1 MHRTLNIMQAAENV
15 VRRLRQYGFEAYWAG
30 GCVRDMLL
38 EREPKDFDV
47 ATSAPPAEI
56 MRIFSHTRQ
65 VGAKFGVVMVCQGRF
80 WIETATFRTDLDYQ
94 DGRHPEQ
101 VVFTTAEYDAQRRDF
116 TINGLFYDPL
126 EQKVIDYVGGRD
138 DLEAGI
144 IRAIGDADQR
154 FEEDHLRLLRAV
166 RFAARFGFAIEPDT
180 AQAIR
185 RHAAQITTISPE
197 RIREES
203 EKMFD
208 HHSRAVSLG
217 LLMDLGLLPHLWP
230 GESVKHITPPKT
242 AIEIVQHLPEQ
253 ADFVL
258 TLAALLHKQP
268 VANVRRIGHDLRCS
282 NRQTDDLA
290 WLIGHYARL
299 DQAATMDL
307 ASFKKLL
314 AHPRFG
320 DLLDLNAA
328 VGAAKDVPS
337 TSIQAARHRC
347 AEIPLDEIAPLPLV
361 TGEDLIERGLQPGP
375 DFKQILDRLYD
386 AQLNKQ
392 LTTREKALAELDALV
407 ENARGTKR

>member
-1 MHRTLNIMQAAENV
+1 MHRTLNIRQAAENV
-15 VRRLRQYGFEAYWAG
+15 VRRLRQHGFEAYWAG

-38 EREPKDFDV
+38 EREPEDFDV

-56 MRIFSHTRQ
+56 VRIFSHTRQ

-101 VVFTTAEYDAQRRDF
+101 IVFTTAEHDAQRRDF

-166 RFAARFGFAIEPDT
+166 RFAGRFGFVIEPTT

-197 RIREES
+197 RIREEL
-203 EKMFD
+203 EKMFN
-208 HHSRAVSLG
+208 HPSRAGSLD
-217 LLMDLGLLPHLWP
+217 LLRDLGLLSYLWP
-230 GESVKHITPPKT
+230 SEKKNDASIQLAAD
-242 AIEIVQHLPEQ
+242 AIRGLPEQ

-258 TLAALLHKQP
+258 TMAALLQENTP
-268 VANVRRIGHDLRCS
+268 AEARRVGRDLRCS
-282 NRQTDDLA
+282 NHQISDLA
-290 WLIGHYARL
+290 WLVGNYSRIDRVAS
-299 DQAATMDL
+299 MDL
-307 ASFKKLL
+307 ATFKKLL
-314 AHPRFG
+314 AHPRSA
-320 DLLDLNAA
+320 DLLDLHAA
-328 VGAAKDVPS
+328 IVKAKGLPADANL
-337 TSIQAARHRC
+337 AARHRR
-347 AEIPLDEIAPLPLV
+347 AEILPDEIAPPPLI

-375 DFKQILDRLYD
+375 EFKRILDQLYD

-392 LTTREKALAELDALV
+392 LSTREEALAEF
-407 ENARGTKR
+407 ERITKSR